1 MADRSASI
9 ADVKAV
15 GVAKDR
21 YDVAILGGG
30 LAGLT
35 LALHLKRTRPETSVL
50 VAEKRAEPAPE
61 AAFKVGESSVE
72 VGAYY
77 YRDVVGLKDHLET
90 RQLRKAGL
98 RFFMPAGDNSDITR
112 RVEFCS
118 PIGVDAWTHQIDRGL
133 FENEIYDRC
142 VRAGV
147 DAFRGYRV
155 QEVDLGEDEHTVT
168 VEHGGQTSS
177 IAARW
182 VVDASGRNNLL
193 RKKLGIGT
201 ETGHDINAAWFR
213 LSGGIDIEAWTDDE
227 EWLGRMDEPG
237 VRKLSTIHMVDEGY
251 WVWLINLAT
260 GPISVGVVADPR
272 FHPFEEINEFDRMV
286 EWLKE
291 HEPQLGAE
299 VDGRRHDVQDFLVIE
314 NFSYSSERM
323 ISPDRWSLVGEAVG
337 FIDALYSPGSD
348 FIAYANSFS
357 HDVITR
363 DLDGEDVEERLE
375 FFNYMFFELFNPYVT
390 LYKDN
395 YQFFGNPQVM
405 LAKQLVDNN
414 AYFST
419 LAFLFLHDKLTDLD
433 ELALFLEQLEPV
445 IELSGRMQELFRDWH
460 ALENEPYEGVSTL
473 STEFKPMRQ
482 RCMQLTEAV
491 DPDAMVEQLAQNA
504 RIMQA
509 VAIWVFH
516 KAARAL
522 PEPPPEDATINPDA
536 ISLKPERWNADGL
549 FSGEGMTLAQACELL
564 PGVEEFSL
572 AERAARA
579 GAA

>member
-1 MADRSASI
+1 MAERSASVP
-9 ADVKAV
+9 DMKAV
-15 GVAKDR
+15 RTAKDR
-21 YDVAILGGG
+21 YDVVILGGG

-50 VAEKRAEPAPE
+50 VAEKRAEPCPE

-77 YRDVVGLKDHLET
+77 YRDVVGLRDHLEEKH
-90 RQLRKAGL
+90 LRKAGL
-98 RFFMPAGDNSDITR
+98 RFFMPAGDNSDIAR

-133 FENEIYDRC
+133 YENEIYDRC

-155 QEVDLGEDEHTVT
+155 KEIDLGEDEHKVT
-168 VEHGGQTSS
+168 VEHAGGMST

-182 VVDASGRNNLL
+182 VVDASGRTNLL
-193 RKKLGIGT
+193 RNKLELGT
-201 ETGHDINAAWFR
+201 ETGHNMNAAWFR
-213 LSGGIDIEAWTDDE
+213 LSGGIDIEEWSDDE
-227 EWLGRMDEPG
+227 EWLGRMDKPG

-272 FHPFEEINEFDRMV
+272 FHPFEEINEFDRMMD
-286 EWLKE
+286 WLKE
-291 HEPQLGAE
+291 HEPQLAAE

-314 NFSYSSERM
+314 NFSYASEQMLSS
-323 ISPDRWSLVGEAVG
+323 DRWAMVGEAVG

-348 FIAYANSFS
+348 FIAYANSFT

-363 DLDGEDVEERLE
+363 DLEGEDVEERLE
-375 FFNYMFFELFNPYVT
+375 FYNYMFFELFNPYVT

-419 LAFLFLHDKLTDLD
+419 LAFLFLHDQMTDLD
-433 ELALFLEQLEPV
+433 NLPFFLEQLEPV

-460 ALENEPYEGVSTL
+460 AIQNEPYEGVSTL
-473 STEFKPMRQ
+473 TTEFQPMRDRTQ
-482 RCMQLTEAV
+482 QLTRPIEFE
-491 DPDAMVEQLAQNA
+491 PMVEQLAENA
-504 RIMQA
+504 KIMQA
-509 VAIWVFH
+509 IAIWVFH
-516 KAARAL
+516 MAAKAL
-522 PEPPPEDATINPDA
+522 PEPPPEDATINPAA
-536 ISLKPERWNADGL
+536 ISLKPERWEEDGL
-549 FSGEGMTLAQACELL
+549 FSGEGMTLAQAREML
-564 PGVEEFSL
+564 PGIEEFSL
-572 AERAARA
+572 AERARV